1 MKRIFDIRF
10 SNFGIKTKLISSMVV
25 LTLLAIVATLVP
37 ALYLLTEYN
46 NEITTEQVNE
56 SMKGLTTTLEDYK
69 ENALNFGAVMAS
81 NPNVIKAIKNK
92 DADAILNDVAPL
104 LKKAK
109 IDFATITDETGK
121 VIVRTH
127 ETTKGDSVVKQDNVK
142 NALKGN
148 AFSAIESGTAVKFS
162 ARAGTPVKD
171 EQGKIV
177 GVISAGYYIS
187 NDTVVD
193 KVKESFGTD
202 VTLFLGDTR
211 VATTIMKDGQRV
223 LNTKLNEK
231 IAAKVLNEGQNY
243 VGKADI
249 LGTQYITSYKP
260 LIGPENKPI
269 GALFVG
275 KNMEFVAIAQNKI
288 ATIVG
293 GISLVVMLII
303 VVIATIISNK
313 ITNPIRNLVTAM
325 GWVASGDLSK
335 SVEVTAKDE
344 IGALAIG
351 YNTMIEQLKE
361 LIDNVNS
368 SAQTLTIAS
377 RALMESGEQSA
388 QAVNQVATTI
398 SDLARGSEQQRSAVE
413 QTSTVIGQIAEG
425 IQQVAASANHVA
437 SMTNKTITTSKE
449 GSKAV
454 ESAIFQMNTIE
465 ITVVNSAEVVA
476 KLGERSKKISSIVD
490 TISGIAGQTNLLAL
504 NAAIEAARAGEQGRG
519 FAVVAEEVRKLAEQ
533 SQEAAKNVANL
544 IGEIQ
549 SDTSEAVLAMNDG
562 TREVKSGA
570 EVVTSAG
577 KSFNDIAESIM
588 EVADQVA
595 HISSASQQMASGSQQ
610 MVSSIDRINKVSTE
624 AACQTKN
631 VSVVIE
637 KQSESM
643 EEIAVSSQELTK
655 MAEDLTN
662 NVNKFKI

>member
-1 MKRIFDIRF
+1 MKMVSAINF

-25 LTLLAIVATLVP
+25 LTILAIIATLVP
-37 ALYLLTEYN
+37 ALYLLREYN
-46 NEITTEQVNE
+46 NEITTEQVSE
-56 SMKGLTTTLEDYK
+56 SMKGLTTVLEDYK
-69 ENALNFGAVMAS
+69 QNALNFGAVMAS
-81 NPNVIKAIKNK
+81 NPNVIKAIKNR
-92 DADAILNDVAPL
+92 DADAVLKEVAPL

-109 IDFATITDETGK
+109 IDFATITDETGT

-127 ETTKGDSVVKQDNVK
+127 ETTKGDSVIKQDNVK
-142 NALKGN
+142 NALKGT

-177 GVISAGYYIS
+177 GVISTGYYIS

-193 KVKESFGTD
+193 KVKENFGTD

-231 IAAKVLNEGQNY
+231 IAAKVLNEGQPY

-249 LGTQYITSYKP
+249 LGTQYITSYTP

-275 KNMEFVAIAQNKI
+275 KNMQFVSIAQNKI
-288 ATIVG
+288 AIIVG
-293 GISLVVMLII
+293 VISLIVMLVII
-303 VVIATIISNK
+303 VIATIISNK
-313 ITNPIRNLVTAM
+313 ITNPIRKLVTAM
-325 GWVASGDLSK
+325 GWVANGDLSK
-335 SVEVTAKDE
+335 TIEITAKDE
-344 IGALAIG
+344 IGALATG
-351 YNTMIEQLKE
+351 YNKMIVQLKE
-361 LIDNVNS
+361 LIANVNT
-368 SAQTLTIAS
+368 SASTLTAAS
-377 RALMESGEQSA
+377 RSLMESGEQSA
-388 QAVNQVATTI
+388 HAVTQVASTI
-398 SDLARGSEQQRSAVE
+398 ADLAHGAEQQRLTVE
-413 QTSTVIGQIAEG
+413 QTSTVIGQMAEG
-425 IQQVAASANHVA
+425 IQQVAAGANHVA
-437 SMTNKTITTSKE
+437 SMTSKTITTSKE

-454 ESAIFQMNTIE
+454 ENAIRQMNTIE
-465 ITVVNSAEVVA
+465 MTVVNSAELVT
-476 KLGERSKKISSIVD
+476 KLGERSKEISSIVD

-533 SQEAAKNVANL
+533 SQEASKNVADL

-549 SDTSEAVLAMNDG
+549 NDTSQAVLAMNDG

-577 KSFNDIAESIM
+577 RSFNDIAESIM
-588 EVADQVA
+588 AVANQVTQ
-595 HISSASQQMASGSQQ
+595 ISSASQQMASGSQQ
-610 MVSSIDRINKVSTE
+610 MVSSIDRINKVTAE
-624 AACQTKN
+624 AAGQTKN
-631 VSVVIE
+631 VSAVIE

>member
-1 MKRIFDIRF
+1 MKMVSAINF

-25 LTLLAIVATLVP
+25 LTILAIIATLVP
-37 ALYLLTEYN
+37 ALYLLREYN
-46 NEITTEQVNE
+46 NEITTEQVSE
-56 SMKGLTTTLEDYK
+56 SMKGLTTVLEDYK
-69 ENALNFGAVMAS
+69 QNALNFGAVMAS
-81 NPNVIKAIKNK
+81 NPNVIKAIKNR
-92 DADAILNDVAPL
+92 DADAVLKEVAPL

-109 IDFATITDETGK
+109 IDFATITDETGT

-127 ETTKGDSVVKQDNVK
+127 ETTKGDSVIKQDNVK
-142 NALKGN
+142 NALKGT

-171 EQGKIV
+171 EEGKIV
-177 GVISAGYYIS
+177 GVISTGYYIS

-193 KVKESFGTD
+193 KVKENFGTD

-231 IAAKVLNEGQNY
+231 IAEKVLNEGQPY

-249 LGTQYITSYKP
+249 LGTQYITSYTP

-275 KNMEFVAIAQNKI
+275 KNMQFVSIAQNKI
-288 ATIVG
+288 AIIVG
-293 GISLVVMLII
+293 VISLIVMLVII
-303 VVIATIISNK
+303 VIATIISNK
-313 ITNPIRNLVTAM
+313 ITNPIRKLVMAM
-325 GWVASGDLSK
+325 GWVANGDLSK
-335 SVEVTAKDE
+335 TIEITAKDE
-344 IGALAIG
+344 IGALATG
-351 YNTMIEQLKE
+351 YNKMIVQLKE
-361 LIDNVNS
+361 LIANVNT
-368 SAQTLTIAS
+368 SASTLTAAS
-377 RALMESGEQSA
+377 RSLMESGEHSA
-388 QAVNQVATTI
+388 NAVTQVASTI
-398 SDLARGSEQQRSAVE
+398 ADLAHGAEQQRLTVE
-413 QTSTVIGQIAEG
+413 QTSTVIGQMAEG
-425 IQQVAASANHVA
+425 IQQVAAGANHVA

-454 ESAIFQMNTIE
+454 ENAIRQMNTIE
-465 ITVVNSAEVVA
+465 MTVVNSAELVT
-476 KLGERSKKISSIVD
+476 KLGERSKEISSIVD

-533 SQEAAKNVANL
+533 SQEASKNVADL

-549 SDTSEAVLAMNDG
+549 NDTSQAVLAMNDG

-577 KSFNDIAESIM
+577 RSFNDIAESIM
-588 EVADQVA
+588 AVANQVTQ
-595 HISSASQQMASGSQQ
+595 ISSASQQMASGSQQ
-610 MVSSIDRINKVSTE
+610 MVSSIARINKVTAE
-624 AACQTKN
+624 AAGQTKN
-631 VSVVIE
+631 VSAVIE

-655 MAEDLTN
+655 MAEDLTS

>member
-1 MKRIFDIRF
+1 MKKVSAINF

-25 LTLLAIVATLVP
+25 LTILAIVATLVP
-37 ALYLLTEYN
+37 ALYLLREYN
-46 NEITTEQVNE
+46 NEITTEQVSE
-56 SMKGLTTTLEDYK
+56 SMKGLTTVLEDYK
-69 ENALNFGAVMAS
+69 QNALNFGAVMAS

-92 DADAILNDVAPL
+92 DSEAVLKEVAPL

-109 IDFATITDETGK
+109 IDFATITDENGT

-127 ETTKGDSVVKQDNVK
+127 ETTKGDSVIKQDNIK
-142 NALKGN
+142 NALKGT
-148 AFSAIESGTAVKFS
+148 AFGAIESGTAVKFS

-177 GVISAGYYIS
+177 GVISTGYYIS

-193 KVKESFGTD
+193 KVKENFGTD

-211 VATTIMKDGQRV
+211 VSTTIMKDGQRV

-231 IAAKVLNEGQNY
+231 IAAKVLNEGQTY

-249 LGTQYITSYKP
+249 LGTQYITRYTP

-275 KNMEFVAIAQNKI
+275 KNMEFVTVAQNKI
-288 ATIVG
+288 VMIVG
-293 GISLVVMLII
+293 GISLIVMLII
-303 VVIATIISNK
+303 IVIAKIISNK
-313 ITNPIRNLVTAM
+313 ITNPIQRLVTAM
-325 GWVASGDLSK
+325 GWVANGDLSK
-335 SVEVTAKDE
+335 TIEVTEKDE
-344 IGALAIG
+344 IGALAVG
-351 YNTMIEQLKE
+351 YNTMIEHLKE
-361 LIDNVNS
+361 LIDNVNT
-368 SAQTLTIAS
+368 SASTLTEAS
-377 RALMESGEQSA
+377 RSLMESGEQSA
-388 QAVNQVATTI
+388 QSVTQVAATI
-398 SDLARGSEQQRSAVE
+398 ADLARGAEQQRSAVE

-425 IQQVAASANHVA
+425 IQQVAAGANHVA
-437 SMTNKTITTSKE
+437 SMTNKTIITSKE

-454 ESAIFQMNTIE
+454 ENAICQMNTIE
-465 ITVVNSAEVVA
+465 RTVINSAELVA
-476 KLGERSKKISSIVD
+476 KLGERSKEISSIVD
-490 TISGIAGQTNLLAL
+490 AISGIAGQTNLLAL

-533 SQEAAKNVANL
+533 SQEASKSVSDL
-544 IGEIQ
+544 ISEIQ
-549 SDTSEAVLAMNDG
+549 NDTSQAVLAMNDG

-570 EVVTSAG
+570 QVVTSAG
-577 KSFNDIAESIM
+577 RSFNDIAESIM
-588 EVADQVA
+588 AVANQVTQ
-595 HISSASQQMASGSQQ
+595 ISSASQQMASGSQQ

-624 AACQTKN
+624 AAGQTKN
-631 VSVVIE
+631 VSAVIE

-643 EEIAVSSQELTK
+643 EEIAVASQELTR

>member
-1 MKRIFDIRF
+1 MKKVFATNF

-25 LTLLAIVATLVP
+25 LTILAIVATLVP
-37 ALYLLTEYN
+37 ALYLLREYN
-46 NEITTEQVNE
+46 NEITTEQVSE
-56 SMKGLTTTLEDYK
+56 SMKGLTTVLEDYK
-69 ENALNFGAVMAS
+69 QNALNFGAIMAS

-92 DADAILNDVAPL
+92 DADTVLKEVAPL

-109 IDFATITDETGK
+109 IDFATITDETGT

-127 ETTKGDSVVKQDNVK
+127 EMTKGDSVIKQDNVK
-142 NALKGN
+142 NALKGTS
-148 AFSAIESGTAVKFS
+148 FGAIESGTAVKFS

-177 GVISAGYYIS
+177 GVISTGYYIS

-193 KVKESFGTD
+193 KVKENFGTD

-249 LGTQYITSYKP
+249 LGTQYITSYTP

-269 GALFVG
+269 GILFVG
-275 KNMEFVAIAQNKI
+275 KNMEFVSVAQNKI
-288 ATIVG
+288 AMIVG
-293 GISLVVMLII
+293 GISLIVMLII
-303 VVIATIISNK
+303 IVIATIISNK
-313 ITNPIRNLVTAM
+313 ITNPIQRLVTAM
-325 GWVASGDLSK
+325 GWVANGDLSK
-335 SVEVTAKDE
+335 TIEVTAKDE
-344 IGALAIG
+344 IGALAVG
-351 YNTMIEQLKE
+351 YNTMIKHLKE
-361 LIDNVNS
+361 LIDNVNT
-368 SAQTLTIAS
+368 SARTLTSAS
-377 RALMESGEQSA
+377 RSLMESGEQSA
-388 QAVNQVATTI
+388 QSVTQVAATI
-398 SDLARGSEQQRSAVE
+398 ADLARGAEQQRSAVE

-425 IQQVAASANHVA
+425 IQQVAAGANHVA
-437 SMTNKTITTSKE
+437 SMTNKTIITSKE

-454 ESAIFQMNTIE
+454 ENAIRQMNTIE
-465 ITVVNSAEVVA
+465 ITVINSAELVT
-476 KLGERSKKISSIVD
+476 KLGERSKEISSIVD

-533 SQEAAKNVANL
+533 SQEASKSVADL

-549 SDTSEAVLAMNDG
+549 NDTSQAVLAMNDG

-577 KSFNDIAESIM
+577 RSFNDIAESIM
-588 EVADQVA
+588 TVANQVTQ
-595 HISSASQQMASGSQQ
+595 ISSASQQMASGSQQ

-624 AACQTKN
+624 AAGQTKN
-631 VSVVIE
+631 VSAVIE